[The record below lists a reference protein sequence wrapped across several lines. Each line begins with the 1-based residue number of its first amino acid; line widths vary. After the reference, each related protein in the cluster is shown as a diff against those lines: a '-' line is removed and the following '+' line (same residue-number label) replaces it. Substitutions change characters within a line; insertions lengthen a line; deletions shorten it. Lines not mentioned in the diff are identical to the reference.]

1 MGRAIDLFVTYRFIK
16 LLVTPF
22 EKTDAYRLGI
32 IDADGKR
39 ILVPGTTN
47 KPTPLR
53 TVEEKSAYTVLHKL
67 VFNIKK
73 IFAKVPGL
81 RTKLGTYA
89 AALFLLKDT
98 FKESVDDPD
107 IFEKEFMKYLK
118 EQGYEIDDTISEE
131 VIGFGEVLPK
141 GEYKLA
147 NDILNKEEEELSAK
161 KGDKVVAFDDEAPVD
176 TILGVDIFPVVHVK
190 TQEKIYSGN
199 EREKIISYTLTSIQ
213 TILAQNRFAKIAY
226 EYFKSLK
233 EPYVSPIASNIIKP
247 IILMSLIKLKVKNKL
262 EFTNMN
268 LKKSLN
274 SIKNKI
280 GEILGHYPNLLVN
293 ISELTPKAIPSSDII
308 KKYQRNL

>member
-39 ILVPGTTN
+39 ILEPGTTN
-47 KPTPLR
+47 KPTTLR

-118 EQGYEIDDTISEE
+118 EQGYEIDDTMSEE
-131 VIGFGEVLPK
+131 VIGFGEILPK

-161 KGDKVVAFDDEAPVD
+161 KGDKVVAFDDEGPVD

-190 TQEKIYSGN
+190 TQEKIYVG
-199 EREKIISYTLTSIQ
+199 
-213 TILAQNRFAKIAY
+213 
-226 EYFKSLK
+226 
-233 EPYVSPIASNIIKP
+233 
-247 IILMSLIKLKVKNKL
+247 L
-262 EFTNMN
+262 ED
-268 LKKSLN
+268 
-274 SIKNKI
+274 
-280 GEILGHYPNLLVN
+280 LV
-293 ISELTPKAIPSSDII
+293 
-308 KKYQRNL
+308 Q